1 MKKNVLM
8 ITQNFSPEIGSA
20 ANRMKGV
27 SENLSD
33 NFNVTIWTTNPQY
46 PQKEIYKES
55 DFQQEELRNAKVK
68 RVQTKNKR
76 FEKIFFFRFLL
87 YLEVLWK
94 LLRFVWKDD
103 GHYDMIFVSTPPL
116 SIPLIGLVAKR
127 KYKAELIVDVRDLW
141 PETLKA
147 IKGLFT
153 RIVRYLAYPVERLI
167 YLRADKIIVNSEG
180 FIDYIKRIVG
190 EDKEVYFVPNSLT
203 KNELAQ
209 ERQEPADD
217 AITIIYAGNLGVAQD
232 LTTFLSL
239 ARTFK
244 DNTKIHFL
252 IIGYGIH
259 YEEVHQEIMQR
270 ELFNVVL
277 KPPEPRDKVF
287 QRLLKADIA
296 YMGLDRHPVFQTVIP
311 GKVIDYM
318 GAGLPI
324 IGVTSGYSKHIIEEA
339 EAGIVLENEADFDM
353 LESVV
358 NRWIDSPKLRHQY
371 GQNGKNFA
379 IEHFNWENNRKQLER
394 IVAQTD
400 EKTSDD
406 VCLERI
412 SK

>member
-46 PQKEIYKES
+46 PQKEIYTES

>member
-209 ERQEPADD
+209 KRQEPADD

-244 DNTKIHFL
+244 ENTKIHFL

-270 ELFNVVL
+270 GLFNVEL

-324 IGVTSGYSKHIIEEA
+324 IGVTSGYSRHIIEEA

-394 IVAQTD
+394 IVVQTD